1 MKICIKLLVLLG
13 AIAFVL
19 ASVPAQ
25 AVTYNFNYRGA
36 GPIVAGDPA
45 EKILGYLTD
54 GSGKT
59 SPYAVDASNKPLS
72 PFYAIETFDSPDTT
86 TNRVIQNNGHNIV
99 ISAGGGFTSLNPA
112 TDLKIEQG
120 SIGIRKGSVGGLA
133 AMPAGDDTF
142 YAYAPGPTNIT
153 PGSTGFGLGAQPT
166 GSRDA
171 KLRVE
176 YKQDFAPGGKYEG
189 LYISYLG
196 LYYGSIDRYND
207 LTFYNSNG
215 DKVIGTGLMSD
226 GVISGGELIDAHI
239 GTTSGCSAGDQRA
252 ACTNLYVNLFFD
264 PSERFTS
271 FVMSTKESALGSGIA
286 FETDN
291 IAIGLRVA
299 PVPEPTSMLL
309 LGLGLLGL
317 AGIKRK
323 FNS

>member
-1 MKICIKLLVLLG
+1 MNAYLKSLVVLG
-13 AIAFVL
+13 VSAFAL

-36 GPIVAGDPA
+36 GPLVSGDPVQ
-45 EKILGYLTD
+45 KILGGLTD

-59 SPYAVDASNKPLS
+59 SPYAVDADNKPLS
-72 PFYAIETFDSPDTT
+72 VYYQIETFDVPDSI
-86 TNRVIQNNGHNIV
+86 NRVISNNGNNIV
-99 ISAGGGFTSLNPA
+99 INAGGGFTSLVPA

-120 SIGIRKGSVGGLA
+120 SIAIRQGSIGGLA
-133 AMPAGDDTF
+133 ATPAGDSTF
-142 YAYAPGPTNIT
+142 YAYAPGPTNIDPNFPT
-153 PGSTGFGLGAQPT
+153 SFGLGAQPS
-166 GSRDA
+166 GSRDTQ
-171 KLRVE
+171 LRVE

-215 DKVIGTGLMSD
+215 DKVIGTGFMDD
-226 GVISGGELIDAHI
+226 GVISGSELIDANI
-239 GTTSGCSAGDQRA
+239 GPASGCVAGDQSA

-271 FVMSTKESALGSGIA
+271 FVMSTKESELGSGIA

-291 IAIGLRVA
+291 IAIGLSVA
-299 PVPEPTSMLL
+299 PVPEPATMLL
-309 LGLGLLGL
+309 LGLGLVGL
-317 AGIKRK
+317 AGARRK
-323 FNS
+323 FKK